1 MSGILAAALLVL
13 PCAEPDTGTA
23 ELRGR
28 VRDATARAAVAHAVV
43 EVRGDDRSLRRARTG
58 RDGRYR
64 LRGLP
69 TGWLT
74 VTVRHQGYRESRV
87 RVRVSPGQ
95 CLDVD
100 FTVELDPVDLPA
112 LQVAALPAGGRV
124 EAPAAGSGDRLEGG
138 VGPGSP
144 RLEALRT
151 TPLGGSG
158 MGRAVRRSLRQ
169 QPADPSVLYL
179 RGTTAPFKQILLD
192 GAPVQTPFHLSG
204 LLAAHPRGVL
214 GSSRLRSGG
223 PSPRFG
229 GGLLYTLDLETR
241 SPAEETRAAG
251 SVDLLGTTA
260 RASGPLADGAYL
272 ASVRALHPGR
282 DLGRGSDLEGR
293 RYSDGLVRLSAGG
306 EDGLRGAVTGFWNRA
321 STPLTVAGETSTEAD
336 WSNRAGSA
344 RVATGSRAVGWRGT
358 AAASRYRSGLPLRD
372 AAADR
377 VTAVVDEQRLV
388 LRREQRRGELEWEA
402 GGGMRRKAQRL
413 AFVGDA
419 PEGAG
424 EGTGAAYRLGGFAAA
439 RWHVSEA
446 VSLRGGLRSDYFSP
460 DGTVRAA
467 PRGAAILRVGTGT
480 TVRLSAGRVHQ
491 LLAGWSTVEEPA
503 TSPAVPE
510 GPASGPP
517 EPRVAG
523 ASRLELRLEHRDGE
537 GLRLGTEGHFRH
549 LEGVSPAALFDTVGV
564 DSAGAF
570 RPMEA
575 DETAGR
581 QGARGGVF
589 SSGLEVW
596 GSWQEEGVRLWG
608 NYSLTWLWGAPG
620 TSGVSRRFAGRQVL
634 SGGGEVGLPAGLRAR
649 ASLSGSWG
657 LPMTPLPVTGTENLS
672 TGAPASPDGSGTT
685 GSATRAETSPYLR
698 LDARVERDFDTR
710 LFGGRVRLTPY
721 AELIN
726 ALDRENSLFHRVPA
740 AGGGLQPVNPVP
752 MLPVVGVS
760 FRALAGSPSGTR

>member
-1 MSGILAAALLVL
+1 MSGFLAAALLAL
-13 PCAEPDTGTA
+13 PCAAPDSGTA

-28 VRDATARAAVAHAVV
+28 VRDATASAAVAHAVV
-43 EVRGDDRSLRRARTG
+43 EVRSDGGSLRRARTG

-64 LRGLP
+64 LRDLP
-69 TGWLT
+69 AGWLT
-74 VTVRHQGYRESRV
+74 VAVRHQGYRESRV

-100 FTVELDPVDLPA
+100 FTVELDPVALPA
-112 LQVAALPAGGRV
+112 LQVAGLPAPGRV
-124 EAPAAGSGDRLEGG
+124 ESPAVGSGGRLAGA

-158 MGRAVRRSLRQ
+158 LGRAVRRSLRQ
-169 QPADPSVLYL
+169 EPADPSVLYL

-204 LLAAHPRGVL
+204 LLAAQPRGVF

-241 SPAEETRAAG
+241 SAAGETRAAG
-251 SVDLLGTTA
+251 SVDLLGATA
-260 RASGPLADGAYL
+260 RASGPVPGGSYL
-272 ASVRALHPGR
+272 ASARTLHPGR
-282 DLGRGSDLEGR
+282 DLGRGSALEGR
-293 RYSDGLVRLSAGG
+293 RYSDGLVRLSTGG
-306 EDGLRGAVTGFWNRA
+306 EDGLRGSVTGFWNRA
-321 STPLTVAGETSTEAD
+321 STPLVADHGTPTEAE
-336 WSNRAGSA
+336 WTNRAGSA
-344 RVATGSRAVGWRGT
+344 RIATGSRRTGWRGT
-358 AAASRYRSGLPLRD
+358 LAGSRYRSGLPLRE

-377 VTAVVDEQRLV
+377 VAAVVDEQRLV
-388 LRREQRRGELEWEA
+388 LRREDRRGELEWET
-402 GGGMRRKAQRL
+402 GGAMRRKAQRL
-413 AFVGDA
+413 AFTGGLPA
-419 PEGAG
+419 GAG
-424 EGTGAAYRLGGFAAA
+424 EGTGSAYRLGGFGSA

-446 VSLRGGLRSDYFSP
+446 VSLRGGLRADYFSP
-460 DGTVRAA
+460 DGAVRAA
-467 PRGAAILRVGTGT
+467 PRGAVLLRMGPGT

-491 LLAGWSTVEEPA
+491 LLAGWSTVDASVPSGAPADSAEPA
-503 TSPAVPE
+503 T
-510 GPASGPP
+510 SGPP

-523 ASRLELRLEHRDGE
+523 ASRLELRLEHDDGE

-549 LEGVSPAALFDTVGV
+549 LEGVSPTALFDTVGV

-575 DETAGR
+575 DPDE
-581 QGARGGVF
+581 GGVF
-589 SSGLEVW
+589 SSGLELW
-596 GSWQEEGVRLWG
+596 GSWRAEGLRLWA

-620 TSGVSRRFAGRQVL
+620 ASGVSRRFAGRQVL
-634 SGGGEVGLPAGLRAR
+634 SGGGQVGLPAGFRAR

-657 LPMTPLPVTGTENLS
+657 LPMTPLPVTGGDGLSVENPTVS
-672 TGAPASPDGSGTT
+672 GPGREEEGAAARRG
-685 GSATRAETSPYLR
+685 TSPYLR
-698 LDARVERDFDTR
+698 VDARVERVFDTG

-721 AELIN
+721 VELIN
-726 ALDRENSLFHRVPA
+726 ALDRKNSLFHRVPA

-760 FRALAGSPSGTR
+760 FRALSGSPSGTR